1 MEFFMVAWY
10 NNWML
15 KSFKIPKNRLYN
27 VQCWYA
33 ENACEIFQIVTYS
46 EESALHLAKN
56 LAVLKG
62 YCSKVPLYNS
72 DFVI

>member
-1 MEFFMVAWY
+1 
-10 NNWML
+10 ML

-33 ENACEIFQIVTYS
+33 HNACEIFQIMAYS
-46 EESALHLAKN
+46 EDSAIYLAKN

-62 YCSKVPLYNS
+62 YGSLNGC